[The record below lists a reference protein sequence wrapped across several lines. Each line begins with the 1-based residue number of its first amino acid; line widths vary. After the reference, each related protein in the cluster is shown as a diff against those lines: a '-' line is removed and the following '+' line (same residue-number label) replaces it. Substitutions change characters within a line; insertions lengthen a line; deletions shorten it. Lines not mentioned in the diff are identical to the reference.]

1 MPTGSGVQRPIRKP
15 PLSKDKDIQAW
26 SDDVYLKLKQEDPI
40 ANATGSGDV
49 VAQLNKLL
57 QMLRDKGIIKT

>member
-1 MPTGSGVQRPIRKP
+1 MNPQKPIRIP
-15 PLSKDKDIQAW
+15 ARVKDMDVQSW
-26 SDDVYLKLKQEDPI
+26 YDDVYLKLKQEDPI